1 LGDQWLWYCGRRGM
15 EVGRRVEEGKERE
28 LQGCGRK
35 NQERS
40 I

>member
-1 LGDQWLWYCGRRGM
+1 M
-15 EVGRRVEEGKERE
+15 EVGGRVEEGKERE